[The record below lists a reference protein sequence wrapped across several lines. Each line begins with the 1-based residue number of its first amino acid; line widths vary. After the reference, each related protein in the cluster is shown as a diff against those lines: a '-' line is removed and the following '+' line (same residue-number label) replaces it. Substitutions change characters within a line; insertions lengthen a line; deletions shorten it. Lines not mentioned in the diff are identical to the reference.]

1 MASDSLSDQ
10 PFAVLLEAFAGPAA
24 TPGGI
29 SVACLAA
36 AAAAALVERCGAAA
50 APTAELQGAGRRATQ
65 LRGALVA
72 AADADLEV
80 LHALAK
86 AAPGDRA
93 AAAARA
99 SGPAMAL
106 RAAAIEVVE
115 LARVLER
122 DGAPRLRGEARCA
135 ALLAGAAADTATAV
149 IAANEALA
157 RGA

>member
-1 MASDSLSDQ
+1 MAGDSLSDQ
-10 PFAVLLEAFAGPAA
+10 AFAVLLETFAGPSA

-50 APTAELQGAGRRATQ
+50 APAELQGAGRRATQ
-65 LRGALVA
+65 LRGDLVA
-72 AADADLEV
+72 AADADVEV

-106 RAAAIEVVE
+106 RAAAVEVVE
-115 LARVLER
+115 LARMLER

-157 RGA
+157 GGA